1 MRKSRIAASGL
12 AGWNPDGKEA
22 HMRFKAI
29 LAGLSAVLVLAGTA
43 SSQDSR
49 STPESRRGVAPD
61 LCKVEPRTI
70 ESLEAIVN
78 QPASDGTDV
87 RVPIRFAPGEGE
99 PAGDV
104 AARDVTEV
112 MVELAA
118 CFNAGDILRVYA
130 LFSDE
135 GLTPALIPEDIE
147 RAASST
153 PTPLA
158 DSDQFPEPIVWDAR
172 VQDDGRVTALV
183 DFDGEIALVT
193 FVWNEDQERYLI
205 DFYDDQIAHDATP
218 PAES

>member
-1 MRKSRIAASGL
+1 
-12 AGWNPDGKEA
+12 
-22 HMRFKAI
+22 MRFKAI
-29 LAGLSAVLVLAGTA
+29 LAGLSAVLVLAGTISA
-43 SSQDSR
+43 QEAEE
-49 STPESRRGVAPD
+49 TPEAVKGVSPK

-78 QPASDGTDV
+78 RPASDGTDV
-87 RVPIRFAPGEGE
+87 RVPIRFAPGDGE

-130 LFSDE
+130 LFSDD
-135 GLTPALIPEDIE
+135 GLVPALLPEDLE
-147 RAASST
+147 QAATST
-153 PTPLA
+153 PEPLA
-158 DSDQFPEPIVWDAR
+158 EADRFPEPVVWDVR

-193 FVWNEDQERYLI
+193 FTWNEEQERYLI
-205 DFYDDQIAHDATP
+205 DFYDDQIAQDATP
-218 PAES
+218 PAAD

>member
-1 MRKSRIAASGL
+1 
-12 AGWNPDGKEA
+12 
-22 HMRFKAI
+22 MRFKAI
-29 LAGLSAVLVLAGTA
+29 LAGLSAVLVRAGTVAAQA
-43 SSQDSR
+43 SEE
-49 STPESRRGVAPD
+49 TPAARAGVSPD

-104 AARDVTEV
+104 AASDVTGV

-130 LFSDE
+130 LFSDD
-135 GLTPALIPEDIE
+135 GLKPALIPEDIE
-147 RAASST
+147 QAATST
-153 PTPLA
+153 PEAL
-158 DSDQFPEPIVWDAR
+158 SEEDQFPEPVVWDAR
-172 VQDDGRVTALV
+172 VQEDGRVTALV

-193 FVWNEDQERYLI
+193 FTWNEDDERYLI
-205 DFYDDQIAHDATP
+205 DFYDDQIAQDATP
-218 PAES
+218 PAED

>member
-1 MRKSRIAASGL
+1 MRLKT
-12 AGWNPDGKEA
+12 
-22 HMRFKAI
+22 I
-29 LAGLSAVLVLAGTA
+29 LAALSAVLVLAGTA
-43 SSQDSR
+43 SSQESR
-49 STPESRRGVAPD
+49 STPEGRKGVSPD
-61 LCKVEPRTI
+61 LCTVEPRTI
-70 ESLEAIVN
+70 ESLEEIVN

-112 MVELAA
+112 MVGLAA

-130 LFSDE
+130 LFSDD
-135 GLTPALIPEDIE
+135 GLKPALIPEDIE
-147 RAASST
+147 QAASST

-158 DSDQFPEPIVWDAR
+158 EEDQFPEPIVWDAR

-193 FVWNEDQERYLI
+193 FAWSEDEERYLI
-205 DFYDDQIAHDATP
+205 DFYDDQIAQEATP
-218 PAES
+218 PAEA